1 MPQDESAIERAREYF
16 FRHYRYTEENLASD
30 YQAELR
36 KYRDDTWEAPQRAA
50 RLSAAVKRYKT
61 YEMLYF
67 FFQIADE
74 AGLDYTPLVV
84 KRLCAHLFDR
94 QGSQNIIVDIFGHK
108 GRMHRSHDSDPDII
122 AAVAERYRQQAN
134 DHWQTVL
141 KKIGRVKLDYQ
152 KNQNRQKVSGDA
164 SRKLR

>member
-1 MPQDESAIERAREYF
+1 MPQDESVVKRAREYF
-16 FRHYRYTEENLASD
+16 FRHHRYTEEDLESD
-30 YQAELR
+30 YQAELCN
-36 KYRDDTWEAPQRAA
+36 YRDDTWEAPQRAA

-94 QGSQNIIVDIFGHK
+94 QGSQNIIVDIFGQK
-108 GRMHRSHDSDPDII
+108 GRMHRRPAAGRGPLADSSEEYRESEAGLPEKSEQT
-122 AAVAERYRQQAN
+122 ERRRGLNA
-134 DHWQTVL
+134 
-141 KKIGRVKLDYQ
+141 
-152 KNQNRQKVSGDA
+152 
-164 SRKLR
+164 

>member
-1 MPQDESAIERAREYF
+1 MLQNESAVERAREYF
-16 FRHYRYTEENLASD
+16 FRHHRYTEEDLASD

-36 KYRDDTWEAPQRAA
+36 KYRDDSWEAPQRAA

-84 KRLCAHLFDR
+84 RRLCFHLFDR
-94 QGSQNIIVDIFGHK
+94 QGSQNIIVDIFGQK
-108 GRMHRSHDSDPDII
+108 GRMHRSHDSDPEII
-122 AAVAERYRQQAN
+122 AAVAEQYRQQAQH
-134 DHWQTVL
+134 HWQTVL
-141 KKIGRVKLDYQ
+141 KNIGRVKQNYR
-152 KNQNRQKVSGDA
+152 KNHRSEISAVPA
-164 SRKLR
+164 

>member
-1 MPQDESAIERAREYF
+1 MPQDESAVERAREYF
-16 FRHYRYTEENLASD
+16 FRYHRYTEEDLAAD

-67 FFQIADE
+67 FFGIADE
-74 AGLDYTPLVV
+74 ARLDYTPLVV

-94 QGSQNIIVDIFGHK
+94 QGSQAIIVDIFGQK

-122 AAVAERYRQQAN
+122 AAVAAQYSQQAK
-134 DHWQTVL
+134 DHWQGVL
-141 KKIGRVKLDYQ
+141 KNIDRMKRDYRE
-152 KNQNRQKVSGDA
+152 KQNN
-164 SRKLR
+164 RKDESE

>member
-16 FRHYRYTEENLASD
+16 FRHHRYTEEDLEAD

-61 YEMLYF
+61 YEILYF

-94 QGSQNIIVDIFGHK
+94 QGSQAIIVDIFGQK
-108 GRMHRSHDSDPDII
+108 GRMHRSHDSAPDII
-122 AAVAERYRQQAN
+122 AAVAEQYSQQAK
-134 DHWQTVL
+134 DHWQGVL
-141 KKIGRVKLDYQ
+141 KNIDRIKQNYR
-152 KNQNRQKVSGDA
+152 KNQKRERTEDD
-164 SRKLR
+164 

>member
-1 MPQDESAIERAREYF
+1 MPQDESAIDIERAREYF
-16 FRHYRYTEENLASD
+16 FRHHRYTEEDLESD

-67 FFQIADE
+67 LFQIADE

-94 QGSQNIIVDIFGHK
+94 QGSQAVIVGVFGQK
-108 GRMHRSHDSDPDII
+108 GRMHRSNDSAPDII
-122 AAVAERYRQQAN
+122 AAVSEQYRQQADN
-134 DHWQTVL
+134 HWQNVL
-141 KKIGRVKLDYQ
+141 KNIERVKQNYR
-152 KNQNRQKVSGDA
+152 KNQNRQKAEED
-164 SRKLR
+164 

>member
-1 MPQDESAIERAREYF
+1 MALCCACSLLSASCR
-16 FRHYRYTEENLASD
+16 
-30 YQAELR
+30 AELR
-36 KYRDDTWEAPQRAA
+36 NYRDDTWEAPQRAA

-94 QGSQNIIVDIFGHK
+94 QGSQNIIVDIFGQK

-122 AAVAERYRQQAN
+122 AAVAERYRQQAD
-134 DHWQTVL
+134 DHWQTVM
-141 KKIGRVKLDYQ
+141 KNIGRLKQDYR
-152 KNQNRQKVSGDA
+152 KNQNRQKGAGD
-164 SRKLR
+164 

>member
-1 MPQDESAIERAREYF
+1 MALCCACSLLSASCR
-16 FRHYRYTEENLASD
+16 
-30 YQAELR
+30 AELR
-36 KYRDDTWEAPQRAA
+36 NYRDDTWEAPQRAA

-94 QGSQNIIVDIFGHK
+94 QGSQNIIVDIFGQK
-108 GRMHRSHDSDPDII
+108 GRMHR
-122 AAVAERYRQQAN
+122 
-134 DHWQTVL
+134 
-141 KKIGRVKLDYQ
+141 
-152 KNQNRQKVSGDA
+152 
-164 SRKLR
+164 

>member
-1 MPQDESAIERAREYF
+1 MPQNESAVERARENF
-16 FRHYRYTEENLASD
+16 FRHHRYTEEDLESD

-36 KYRDDTWEAPQRAA
+36 NYRDDTWEAPQRAA
-50 RLSAAVKRYKT
+50 RLSVAVKRYKT

-94 QGSQNIIVDIFGHK
+94 QGSQNIIVDIFGRK
-108 GRMHRSHDSDPDII
+108 ERMHRSHDCDPDII
-122 AAVAERYRQQAN
+122 AAVAAQYSQQAK
-134 DHWQTVL
+134 DHWQGVL
-141 KKIGRVKLDYQ
+141 KNIERVKQDY
-152 KNQNRQKVSGDA
+152 
-164 SRKLR
+164 RKIRRGKEPKMTEGQCKC

>member
-1 MPQDESAIERAREYF
+1 MSQDESAVERAREYF
-16 FRHYRYTEENLASD
+16 FRRHRYTEEDLTCD

-61 YEMLYF
+61 YEMLFF

-94 QGSQNIIVDIFGHK
+94 QGSQNIIVDIFGQK

-122 AAVAERYRQQAN
+122 AAVAERYRQQADN
-134 DHWQTVL
+134 HWLIVL
-141 KKIGRVKLDYQ
+141 KNIEKVKQDYR
-152 KNQNRQKVSGDA
+152 KNQNNERVEGD
-164 SRKLR
+164 

>member
-1 MPQDESAIERAREYF
+1 MSQDGSAVERAREYF
-16 FRHYRYTEENLASD
+16 FRHHRYTEEDLASD
-30 YQAELR
+30 YQAEIR
-36 KYRDDTWEAPQRAA
+36 NYRDDTWEAPQRAA

-61 YEMLYF
+61 YEMLYFF

-94 QGSQNIIVDIFGHK
+94 QGSQNIIVDIFGQK

-122 AAVAERYRQQAN
+122 AVVAEQYRQQA
-134 DHWQTVL
+134 VL
-141 KKIGRVKLDYQ
+141 KNIARVKQDYRN
-152 KNQNRQKVSGDA
+152 NQNRQRADGD
-164 SRKLR
+164 